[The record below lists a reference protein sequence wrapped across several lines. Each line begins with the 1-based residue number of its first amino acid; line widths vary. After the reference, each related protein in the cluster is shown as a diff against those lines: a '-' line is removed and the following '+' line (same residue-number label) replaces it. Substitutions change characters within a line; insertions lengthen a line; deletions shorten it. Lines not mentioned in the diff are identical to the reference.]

1 MRITNNM
8 MISNMMRNVNNN
20 LETLSKTNDKMTSR
34 KKFQLPSDDPIGVS
48 KSLKFHTDLSRIE
61 QYKRNVDDANS
72 WMEITES
79 SVSQIGDILQRTRE
93 LTVKGANGTNTAEDK
108 KKISTEIKQLRE
120 QVIKVANTKYAGR
133 GIFSGY
139 KTGDDLIKKDG
150 TYNISLNIN
159 EKTEYNVGS
168 ADTIDVNI
176 VGTQLFGG
184 PNGKYDENVKAGE
197 DTPKMIEVFDT
208 LIEGLDTDNSE
219 SINESLGEVD
229 DTISNLLSVRAEI
242 GAKSNRLEL
251 NMNRLEDQTLSVTK
265 LLSKNEDADIAKT
278 IIDLKTQEMVYQ
290 ASLQAGARIIQ
301 PSLMDFLR

>member
-8 MISNMMRNVNNN
+8 MISNMMRNVNKN
-20 LETLSKTNDKMTSR
+20 LETLSKTNDKMTSG

-48 KSLKFHTDLSRIE
+48 KSLKYHTDLSRIE
-61 QYKRNVDDANS
+61 QYKRNVEDATS

-79 SVSQIGDILQRTRE
+79 SVVQIGDVLGRTRE
-93 LTVKGANGTNTAEDK
+93 LTVQAANGTNTADDK
-108 KKISTEIKQLRE
+108 EKISAEIKQLKE

-133 GIFSGY
+133 AIFSGY
-139 KTGDDLIKKDG
+139 KTADDLINKDG
-150 TYNISLNIN
+150 KYNINLNMN

-168 ADTIDVNI
+168 ADTIDVNV
-176 VGTQLFGG
+176 VGTQLFGSS
-184 PNGKYDENVKAGE
+184 NGNYDTDILEG
-197 DTPKMIEVFDT
+197 DTPEMIRVFDK

-219 SINESLGEVD
+219 SINESLGEID

-242 GAKSNRLEL
+242 GAKTNRLEL

-265 LLSKNEDADIAKT
+265 LLSKNEDADITKT
-278 IIDLKTQEMVYQ
+278 IIDLKTQETVYQ

-301 PSLMDFLR
+301 PSLIDFLR

>member
-20 LETLSKTNDKMTSR
+20 LETLSKTNDKMTSG

-79 SVSQIGDILQRTRE
+79 SVSQIGDVLQRARE
-93 LTVKGANGTNTAEDK
+93 LTVQGANGTNTAEDK
-108 KKISTEIKQLRE
+108 EKISAEIKQLRE

-139 KTGDDLIKKDG
+139 KTGSDLIGEDG
-150 TYNISLNIN
+150 KYNIDLAIN

-176 VGTQLFGG
+176 VGTRLFGAA
-184 PNGKYDENVKAGE
+184 NGSYDAELVSAGE
-197 DTPKMIEVFDT
+197 KPEMIAVFDR
-208 LIEGLDTDNSE
+208 LIDGLDTDDSE

-242 GAKSNRLEL
+242 GAKTNRLEL

-278 IIDLKTQEMVYQ
+278 IIDLKTQETVYQ